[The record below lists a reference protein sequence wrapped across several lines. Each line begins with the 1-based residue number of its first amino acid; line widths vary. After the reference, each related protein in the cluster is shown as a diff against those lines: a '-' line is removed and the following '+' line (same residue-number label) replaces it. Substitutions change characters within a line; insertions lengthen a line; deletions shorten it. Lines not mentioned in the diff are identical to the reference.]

1 MISSLLQAFLAQVS
15 SRPDA
20 AALHYPESMD
30 PEVMD
35 YRTLD
40 TRSDRLAS
48 HLAGAGV
55 RAGDTVGIFFAP
67 EPTLIVSVL
76 AAHKLGARYLML
88 DAELPAPRL
97 DAIIADCPMAA
108 VLGVPPPEVTLG
120 PDTAQFGFE
129 AARDIS
135 GGRGERRYPVPE
147 AADAEELYVC
157 YTSGSSGTPK
167 GIVARTSSVFN
178 LVSAEARL
186 DIGPED
192 GVGQLSNPAF
202 DAFTW
207 EVWGCLVNGGRLVGA
222 DRRLAAD
229 TGRFGTFVRARHV
242 TVAFMTTAV
251 FNLHAATSPTALAR
265 LRLLVFGGE
274 KADLAAVRIVRSAM
288 PGRLVHAYGPT
299 ETTTFATCHVVGEI
313 AADATSLPIGSPLA
327 GYEATV
333 WHAEGRPAAP
343 GEPGELYIG
352 GAGVAGG
359 YLNRP
364 ELTTE
369 RFGPSPA
376 DPTGPVTY
384 RTGDLVTTDES
395 GLIHFLGRRDNQVKV
410 RGQRVELEDV
420 ETHLRALPAVREAV
434 VCPVRDRDS
443 VSLVAVVEPAQ
454 RHGAVSTWN
463 GLYDELYRGI
473 DLRREDHR
481 YRGWNASATHQPIP
495 ADEMRHWLTATLARI
510 RRLRPRRILEIGVG
524 SGLLLNALAPSA
536 DTYWATDFS
545 HSVLDKLA
553 EQCATDPELARVELR
568 HREAIDLSGLPEN
581 TFDTVILN
589 SVIQYFPSVDYLSQ
603 VLKGLLDLLTPG
615 GRLFVGDVRNQRLA
629 GRFYTEVAEHS
640 AGGPH
645 AHTAAQLAEAE
656 TELLVDPDYFALLP
670 QVFDRID
677 AVDLLVK
684 RGRHRNELTDYRYDV
699 LLGTGETGP
708 PRSDTALE
716 WTWDGGNTAGAAL
729 ADRLAG
735 VAARPVVVTGV
746 PNARHLPAHS
756 GAVEPEDLY
765 DIGAAAGRPALVSWG
780 AAPDELTAWFLPA
793 GADDAVSGTA
803 RPHAGRPETWP
814 TAYANTPTGQ
824 RAPHSFA
831 EDVVR
836 RLRTELPAYMIP
848 SRVVVED
855 RLPRNANGKLDRHA
869 AADLAE
875 RYTPAPK
882 PAESPATFREAAV
895 RSAVA
900 AALGVDQDTIAPGD
914 DFFDLGGH
922 SIAAVRLAHWLSGRL
937 GVDVS
942 TGDIYEARTVRQ
954 IAARVFPERPDP
966 PEARPTRRGEGESG
980 AEPGQEARPAPVP
993 EGRSAPGAPGD
1004 VPAAVDAVLTDAEDV
1019 ALSRLAAAADVTR
1032 HDLTTA
1038 ALVASL
1044 TRLTGAGA
1052 VVMLRPNRRLAPRDV
1067 LSWRT
1072 SRGVAAWVVTPDPG
1086 HGLRPLSFALVRSES
1101 RSLTEEPALSDPA
1114 HKRDIPADLPVL
1126 LYGPAPLLPQP
1137 GRELPYGTGLLVMA
1151 SHTGHGASAR
1161 LWHDGRPACSGLT
1174 TERLATDWNAWIRAG
1189 LRDPERPATA
1199 SESFLPEVREVMVG
1213 QRLVMRTETLA
1224 PLLPSGMRPAA
1235 GDAVPVYV
1243 LDEANQPVPEG
1254 RYGRLHVPMA
1264 SLDTTGPVA
1273 QDAQRAADRLIA
1285 DPLRAGAVMV
1295 RTASTARWHRGA
1307 GAELLA
1313 PRAAAEAEAAGESDL
1328 HQPPAG
1334 PDVFDDELEM
1344 FTVLVNRTGERS
1356 LWPMSIAVPAG
1367 WAAHIAPTSRTAA
1380 LKQLTPGRDPAPGES
1395 DRRMESTDE

>member
-20 AALHYPESMD
+20 VALHYPESAD

-40 TRSDRLAS
+40 ARSDRLAS

-67 EPTLIVSVL
+67 EPTLILSVL

-88 DAELPAPRL
+88 DADLPAPRL
-97 DAIIADCPMAA
+97 GAVIADCPMTA
-108 VLGVPPPEVTLG
+108 VLGQLPPDVTLD
-120 PDTAQFGFE
+120 PDTTQLGFP

-135 GGRGERRYPVPE
+135 AGHGDRRYPVPE
-147 AADAEELYVC
+147 AADAGELYVC

-167 GIVARTSSVFN
+167 GIVAKTSSVFN
-178 LVSAEARL
+178 LVTAEARL
-186 DIGPED
+186 SIGPD
-192 GVGQLSNPAF
+192 DRVGQLSNPAF

-207 EVWGCLVNGGRLVGA
+207 EVWGCLLGGGRLVGA

-229 TGRFGTFVRARHV
+229 TGRFGSFVRARHV

-251 FNLHAATSPTALAR
+251 FNLHAATSPTVLAP

-274 KADLAAVRIVRSAM
+274 KADLAAVRLVRSAM

-299 ETTTFATCHVVGEI
+299 ETTTFATCQVVDEV
-313 AADATSLPIGSPLA
+313 AADATSLPIGTPLP

-352 GAGVAGG
+352 GAGVAVG

-364 ELTTE
+364 ELTAE

-376 DPTGPVTY
+376 DPAGPVTY
-384 RTGDLVTTDES
+384 RTGDLVTTDEA

-420 ETHLRALPAVREAV
+420 ETHLRALPTVREAV

-443 VSLVAVVEPAQ
+443 VSLVAVVEAAR

-473 DLRREDHR
+473 DLQREDHR

-495 ADEMRHWLTATLARI
+495 ADEMRHWLVSTLARI

-553 EQCATDPELARVELR
+553 EQCATHPELARVQLR

-603 VLKGLLDLLTPG
+603 VLKGVLDLLAPG
-615 GRLFVGDVRNQRLA
+615 GCLFVGDVRNQRLA
-629 GRFYTEVAEHS
+629 GRFYAELAEHTVEG
-640 AGGPH
+640 AH
-645 AHTAAQLAEAE
+645 ARTAAQLAEAE

-699 LLGTGETGP
+699 LIGTGETGSA
-708 PRSDTALE
+708 RSDTALE
-716 WTWDGGNTAGAAL
+716 WTWDGADTAGEALVGRL
-729 ADRLAG
+729 AD

-746 PNARHLPAHS
+746 PNARHRPAHS

-765 DIGAAAGRPALVSWG
+765 DIGAAAGRPTLVSWA
-780 AAPDELTAWFLPA
+780 AAPDELTTWFLPVD
-793 GADDAVSGTA
+793 ADDAVSGTA
-803 RPHAGRPETWP
+803 RPRAARSETWP

-824 RAPHSFA
+824 RAPHSLA

-848 SRVVVED
+848 SRVIVED
-855 RLPRNANGKLDRHA
+855 RLPRNANGKLDRRA

-875 RYTPAPK
+875 RYTPAQK
-882 PAESPATFREAAV
+882 PAESPATFREASV

-900 AALGVDQDTIAPGD
+900 AALGVDKDTIAPGD

-942 TGDIYEARTVRQ
+942 TGDIYEARTVRE
-954 IAARVFPERPDP
+954 IAARIFPERQDP
-966 PEARPTRRGEGESG
+966 PQARAARQGVGESA
-980 AEPGQEARPAPVP
+980 AEPRPRTPAPEVP
-993 EGRSAPGAPGD
+993 SAPGEAND
-1004 VPAAVDAVLTDAEDV
+1004 VPAAVDAALTDTEDV

-1044 TRLTGAGA
+1044 ARLTGAGA
-1052 VVMLRPNRRLAPRDV
+1052 VVMLRPNHRLAPQDV
-1067 LSWRT
+1067 RSWRT

-1086 HGLRPLSFALVRSES
+1086 HGLRPLSFALVRAEA
-1101 RSLTEEPALSDPA
+1101 RSLTEEPALSDPQ

-1126 LYGPAPLLPQP
+1126 LYGPAALLPEP
-1137 GRELPYGTGLLVMA
+1137 GGELPTGTGLLVME
-1151 SHTGHGASAR
+1151 SQTGHGTSAR
-1161 LWHDGRPACSGLT
+1161 LWHDARPAYSGLT

-1189 LRDPERPATA
+1189 LHDPECPAAA
-1199 SESFLPEVREVMVG
+1199 SESFLPEVREVMAG
-1213 QRLVMRTETLA
+1213 QRLVMRTGTLA
-1224 PLLPSGMRPAA
+1224 PLLPGGVRPAA

-1243 LDEANQPVPEG
+1243 LDQANQPVPEG
-1254 RYGRLHVPMA
+1254 RPGRLHVPMA
-1264 SLDTTGPVA
+1264 SLDTTGPA
-1273 QDAQRAADRLIA
+1273 ARDGHPAADRMIA
-1285 DPLRAGAVMV
+1285 DPLRAGAVMI
-1295 RTASTARWHRGA
+1295 RTAATARWHRAA

-1313 PRAAAEAEAAGESDL
+1313 PDAAAEAEPAEEPAL
-1328 HQPPAG
+1328 HQSPAG

-1344 FTVLVNRTGERS
+1344 FTVLVNGTGERS

-1367 WAAHIAPTSRTAA
+1367 WGAEIAPTSRTAA
-1380 LKQLTPGRDPAPGES
+1380 LQQLNPVRDPAHGES
-1395 DRRMESTDE
+1395 DRRMESTHE